1 MRVIIYSNIWL
12 GAEISATLF
21 TVTYGYLVY
30 CRPYQGA
37 KKGKQVASCTKW
49 GLGKNVVLR
58 LMECLT
64 PTVSIDMFKD
74 NYFTTFRLLTHLGVN
89 KIWHS
94 SNRRTRQ
101 K

>member
-12 GAEISATLF
+12 GAEISAILF
-21 TVTYGYLVY
+21 TATYGYLVH
-30 CRPYQGA
+30 CRPCQCA
-37 KKGKQVASCTKW
+37 KKGMQVASSTKW

-64 PTVSIDMFKD
+64 PTVSVDMFKD